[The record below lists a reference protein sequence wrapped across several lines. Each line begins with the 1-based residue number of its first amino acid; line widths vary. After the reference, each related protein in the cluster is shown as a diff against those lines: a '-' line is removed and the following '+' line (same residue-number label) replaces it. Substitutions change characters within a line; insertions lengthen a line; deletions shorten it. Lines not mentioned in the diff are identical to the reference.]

1 MYKKASVY
9 EDPSVPGALGGV
21 QPFAKASGLS
31 TKKAQQLL
39 QQRLSYTLHKPR
51 RRHFPTLPTLV
62 FGVDEQWQID
72 LADLKSL
79 AKWNKGYQY
88 LITVID
94 VLSKFAWAEPIKS
107 KGGEQVKQGLERI
120 WKRAYPRQPLRV
132 QSDLGKEFY
141 NSKVQALFK
150 QHGVHHF

>member
-1 MYKKASVY
+1 MEYNPLPKTVA
-9 EDPSVPGALGGV
+9 
-21 QPFAKASGLS
+21 S

-107 KGGEQVKQGLERI
+107 KGGEQVKRVKTNMEMRLSTTTITGTVRSRKRI
-120 WKRAYPRQPLRV
+120 L
-132 QSDLGKEFY
+132 
-141 NSKVQALFK
+141 
-150 QHGVHHF
+150 